1 MTKCQPFAFYICTY
15 KKNIVSRFQGQSP
28 IYDGNLEERD
38 GSLKDHRRQPSL
50 QPAHSPNGAHFHQPG
65 WGFKLD
71 DENWHQKSSTNKF
84 SGGGNAEQQIFIKS
98 GNSRFTLYFFCLKNE
113 NRSFWGSPL
122 VLGFKRYV
130 FNYYTFCIFM
140 KIWEILMSF
149 NIKRLGQILVSL
161 FESFN
166 FKEFCKELFLDI
178 FNLFDLSFISGH
190 NFF

>member
-1 MTKCQPFAFYICTY
+1 
-15 KKNIVSRFQGQSP
+15 
-28 IYDGNLEERD
+28 
-38 GSLKDHRRQPSL
+38 
-50 QPAHSPNGAHFHQPG
+50 
-65 WGFKLD
+65 
-71 DENWHQKSSTNKF
+71 
-84 SGGGNAEQQIFIKS
+84 
-98 GNSRFTLYFFCLKNE
+98 LKNE